1 MYSLIH
7 DLLLLGLEP
16 VIERP
21 SENGTSH
28 EQPNP
33 AVVSAPLTNGNHEH
47 ENNQPDSL
55 HSSGSTP
62 KTPPTHKIEE
72 SSEEVKETTTSK
84 RPVSSGR
91 SRSGSSRPITGYG
104 KSRTSTSDENG
115 NLRDENTIT
124 SSRLVLSTCFVFS
137 EPTELKNQEQKPD
150 EKSRPGSAVKSAR
163 PRTGTFENEL
173 NLISCNFL

>member
-1 MYSLIH
+1 MELILHQKVSLIQFAMYSFIH

-124 SSRLVLSTCFVFS
+124 SSRLVLST
-137 EPTELKNQEQKPD
+137 
-150 EKSRPGSAVKSAR
+150 
-163 PRTGTFENEL
+163 
-173 NLISCNFL
+173 FLSFQSLQN